1 MMSIAHDIVRLLLT
15 ILQLDGRNNVL
26 TPSSPLLGSIPE
38 FDSIAVVDVISA
50 LEEHFGFVV
59 DDDEINADTFASV
72 DNLSRFV
79 EYKLKTRRTAT
90 L

>member
-1 MMSIAHDIVRLLLT
+1 MMSVANEVVQLLLT
-15 ILQLDGRNNVL
+15 ILQLDRRNSVL

-38 FDSIAVVDVISA
+38 FDSIAVVEVITA
-50 LEEHFGFVV
+50 LEERFGFVV

-72 DNLSRFV
+72 DSLSRFV
-79 EYKLKTRRTAT
+79 EYKLQTRRTAA